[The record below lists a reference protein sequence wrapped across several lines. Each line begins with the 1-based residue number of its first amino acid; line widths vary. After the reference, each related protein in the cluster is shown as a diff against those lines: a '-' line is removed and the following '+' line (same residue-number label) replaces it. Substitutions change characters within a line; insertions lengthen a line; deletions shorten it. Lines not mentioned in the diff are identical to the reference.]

1 MEGDACGMSLTK
13 ASTERVKSGIH
24 FMLGNYALVEG
35 AISAG
40 CDFFG
45 GYPITPANE
54 ISERM
59 SQRLPQVGG
68 KFVQGEDE
76 LCSIYACAGA
86 ALAGAKAMTATA
98 SAGFN
103 YMQEGLGYCY
113 TVEAPVVIADVQ
125 RCRGENYASQA
136 DVMQM
141 RYGASGDYEAIVVC
155 PSSVQELYD
164 YTIWA
169 FNLAE
174 KYRNPVIVM
183 SETTIAL
190 MRERLDIPKA
200 SDIQLF
206 NRKYTAMAPE
216 NYKPFEAPEFGC
228 PDMAPLGK
236 GYHTIYSL
244 NPHDEE
250 GRIDW
255 DPIVFDKLYKRI
267 TGKILE
273 NRKDICRTERIMM
286 DDAEYAII
294 TYGSEVRPSV
304 EAAQMAREKGYKVGV
319 LKLCN
324 VWPVPEVQIAEV
336 SKEVSHIFAVEM
348 NIGKYCNE
356 IARIVQGRCSV
367 SKVTKNT
374 GLVHTPIEI
383 YNAMKGELK

>member
-1 MEGDACGMSLTK
+1 MPITT
-13 ASTERVKSGIH
+13 ASKDRVKTGVH

-40 CDFFG
+40 CNFFA

-86 ALAGAKAMTATA
+86 SLAGGKVMTATA
-98 SAGFN
+98 SAGYN

-113 TVEAPVVIADVQ
+113 AIEAPLVVANVQ

-136 DVMQM
+136 DVYQF

-174 KYRNPVIVM
+174 EYRNPVMIM

-190 MRERLDIPKA
+190 MRERLDIPKPEE
-200 SDIQLF
+200 IKVC
-206 NRKYTAMAPE
+206 NRMYTSKSPEEYLPFAAPE
-216 NYKPFEAPEFGC
+216 YGC
-228 PDMAPLGK
+228 PEIAPLGA

-244 NPHDEE
+244 NPHDEK
-250 GRIDW
+250 GSIDW
-255 DPIVFDKLYKRI
+255 DPQVFASLYKRVC
-267 TGKILE
+267 GKITE
-273 NRKDICRTERIMM
+273 NSDKICKTERFFME
-286 DDAEYAII
+286 DAEYALIA
-294 TYGSEVRPSV
+294 YGSEVRPAI
-304 EAAQMAREKGYKVGV
+304 EAAQLARDSGIKVGV

-324 VWPVPEVQIAEV
+324 VWPVPEKAIKEVASNV
-336 SKEVSHIFAVEM
+336 SKIFSVEM
-348 NIGKYCNE
+348 NMGKYVRVIE
-356 IARIVQGRCSV
+356 RAAAGRCDV
-367 SKVTKNT
+367 IPVTKNI
-374 GLVHTPIEI
+374 GLVHTGLEI
-383 YNAMKGELK
+383 FEEIKKGVQ

>member
-1 MEGDACGMSLTK
+1 
-13 ASTERVKSGIH
+13 
-24 FMLGNYALVEG
+24 MLGNYALVEG
-35 AISAG
+35 AITAG
-40 CDFFG
+40 CNFFG

-86 ALAGAKAMTATA
+86 SLAGGKVMTATA
-98 SAGFN
+98 SAGYN

-113 TVEAPVVIADVQ
+113 AVEAPIVVADVQ

-136 DVMQM
+136 DVYQM

-174 KYRNPVIVM
+174 EYRNPVIVM

-190 MRERLDIPKA
+190 MRERLDIPDA
-200 SDIQLF
+200 DQIQIY
-206 NRKYTAMAPE
+206 NRKYTTKSPDEYLPFAAPE
-216 NYKPFEAPEFGC
+216 NGC
-228 PDMAPLGK
+228 PEMAPLGK

-244 NPHDEE
+244 NPHDERGDIE
-250 GRIDW
+250 W
-255 DPIVFDKLYKRI
+255 DPEVFDRLYKRVC
-267 TGKILE
+267 GKITE
-273 NRKDICRTERIMM
+273 NRDRICRTESFMM
-286 DDAEYAII
+286 DDAEYAMIA
-294 TYGSEVRPSV
+294 YGSEVRPSI
-304 EAAQMAREKGYKVGV
+304 EAAQLAREMGIKIGV

-324 VWPVPEVQIAEV
+324 VWPVPDKAIREVAGNV
-336 SKEVSHIFAVEM
+336 SKIFAVEM
-348 NIGKYCNE
+348 NMGKYVRE
-356 IARIVQGRCSV
+356 IERAAAGKCEVIP
-367 SKVTKNT
+367 VTKNL
-374 GLVHTPIEI
+374 GLVHTGLEI
-383 YNAMKGELK
+383 LDAIKKGVK

>member
-1 MEGDACGMSLTK
+1 MAIIHANELPAWEK
-13 ASTERVKSGIH
+13 RVDTGVH

-35 AISAG
+35 ALSAG
-40 CDFFG
+40 CNFFG

-68 KFVQGEDE
+68 KFMQGEDE

-86 ALAGAKAMTATA
+86 SLAGGKVMTATA

-113 TVEAPVVIADVQ
+113 TVEAPVVVADVQ

-136 DVMQM
+136 DVYQM

-174 KYRNPVIVM
+174 KYRNPVIIM

-200 SDIQLF
+200 EQIELY
-206 NRKYTAMAPE
+206 NRRFTTLSPAD
-216 NYKPFEAPEFGC
+216 YKPFAAPKFGC
-228 PDMAPLGK
+228 PDMAPLAK

-244 NPHDEE
+244 NPHNEV
-250 GRIDW
+250 GSIDW
-255 DPIVFDKLYKRI
+255 DPDEFDRLYRRVC
-267 TGKILE
+267 GKIRE
-273 NRKDICRTERIMM
+273 NADEICRTEKFFM
-286 DDAEYAII
+286 DDADCAIVA
-294 TYGSEVRPSV
+294 YGSEVRPAI
-304 EAAQMAREKGYKVGV
+304 EAAQMARENGVKLGV

-324 VWPVPEVQIAEV
+324 VWPVPEKALGELAGNVG
-336 SKEVSHIFAVEM
+336 KIFAVEM
-348 NIGKYCNE
+348 NNGKYINE
-356 IARIVQGRCSV
+356 ITRCAAGRCPV
-367 SKVTKNT
+367 IPVTKNR
-374 GLVHTPIEI
+374 GLAHTSREI
-383 YNAMKGELK
+383 FEAVMEGVKAK

>member
-1 MEGDACGMSLTK
+1 MAIVK
-13 ASTERVKSGIH
+13 ADERRVKTGVH

-54 ISERM
+54 ISELM
-59 SQRLPQVGG
+59 AKRLPEVGG
-68 KFVQGEDE
+68 KFLQGEDE

-86 ALAGAKAMTATA
+86 SLTGAKAMTATA

-125 RCRGENYASQA
+125 RCRGENYATQA

-141 RYGASGDYEAIVVC
+141 RFGASGDYEAIVVC

-174 KYRNPVIVM
+174 EFRNPVIIM

-190 MRERLDIPKA
+190 MRERLDIPA
-200 SDIQLF
+200 AQDIDVF
-206 NRKYTAMAPE
+206 NRKYTTLSPE
-216 NYKPFEAPEFGC
+216 EYKPFAASEFGC
-228 PDMAPLGK
+228 PDAAPLGA
-236 GYHTIYSL
+236 GYHVIYSL

-255 DPIVFDKLYKRI
+255 DPDVFEHLYRRI

-273 NRKDICRTERIMM
+273 NRKKICKTESFLMN
-286 DDAEYAII
+286 DAEYAII
-294 TYGSEVRPSV
+294 AYGSEVRPAI
-304 EAAQMAREKGYKVGV
+304 EAAQMARDSGIKLGV

-324 VWPVPEVQIAEV
+324 VWPVPEEQIAAV
-336 SKEVSHIFAVEM
+336 SKQVAKIFAVEM
-348 NIGKYCNE
+348 NIGKYASVIE
-356 IARIVQGRCSV
+356 RVVAGRCPV
-367 SKVTKNT
+367 QRVTKNR
-374 GLVHTPIEI
+374 GLVHTPEEI
-383 YNAMKGELK
+383 YKAVLEGVR

>member
-1 MEGDACGMSLTK
+1 MPFVKAEDSRVMSG
-13 ASTERVKSGIH
+13 VH

-40 CDFFG
+40 CNFFG

-59 SQRLPQVGG
+59 SQRLPKLGG
-68 KFVQGEDE
+68 AFMQGEDE

-113 TVEAPVVIADVQ
+113 TIEAPVVIANVQ

-174 KYRNPVIVM
+174 EYRNPVIIM

-190 MRERLDIPKA
+190 MRERLDIPA
-200 SDIQLF
+200 ANDLSIF
-206 NRKYTAMAPE
+206 NRKYTTLPPAD
-216 NYKPFEAPEFGC
+216 YLPFAAPEFGC
-228 PDMAPLGK
+228 PDAAPLGK

-244 NPHDEE
+244 NPHDEV
-250 GRIDW
+250 GHIDW
-255 DPIVFDKLYKRI
+255 DPDEFDRLYRRI
-267 TGKILE
+267 TGKIRE
-273 NRKDICRTERIMM
+273 NRSKICRTESYFL
-286 DDAEYAII
+286 DDAEYAMIA
-294 TYGSEVRPSV
+294 YGSEVRPCL
-304 EAAQMAREKGYKVGV
+304 EAAQMARDKGIKIGV

-324 VWPVPEVQIAEV
+324 VWPTPEEQIAEV
-336 SKEVSHIFAVEM
+336 AKQVSKLFAVEM
-348 NIGKYCNE
+348 NIGKYAVE
-356 IARIVQGRCSV
+356 IERVVAGRCPV
-367 SKVTKNT
+367 QRVTKNR
-374 GLVHTPIEI
+374 GLVHTPDEI
-383 YNAMKGELK
+383 YTAILEGVK